1 MSKFIQ
7 FNVQTSGT
15 TQPAEPIAPLLINVE
30 DIAGFIATGAGAVG
44 NPKTLI
50 INLQGR
56 YARAAAAG
64 GAALTSVGR
73 LLTLTFS
80 TSVTAANNPLTVNG
94 QPNPFVQA
102 MVAAMSQEVPG
113 GVAVYQLGNDQST
126 AAAAPNG
133 VQMYIRTAVFA

>member
-7 FNVQTSGT
+7 FNTQVSGA
-15 TQPAEPIAPLLINVE
+15 TQPAEPIGPVLVNVE
-30 DIAGFIATGAGAVG
+30 DIQSFAAAGNAAGGKSLVIS
-44 NPKTLI
+44 L
-50 INLQGR
+50 LGR
-56 YARAAAAG
+56 AAG
-64 GAALTSVGR
+64 GAGQAGFQT
-73 LLTLTFS
+73 LTLTFS
-80 TSVTAANNPLTVNG
+80 TSVTAAAIPLTVDG

>member
-7 FNVQTSGT
+7 FNVQASGAV
-15 TQPAEPIAPLLINVE
+15 QPAEPIAPVLINVE
-30 DIAGFIATGAGAVG
+30 DIAGFVAAGAGG
-44 NPKTLI
+44 NAKTLI

-56 YARAAAAG
+56 YLRAIAAG
-64 GAALTSVGR
+64 GAALTSVGSK
-73 LLTLTFS
+73 LTLTFS
-80 TSVTAANNPLTVNG
+80 TSIAGAVNPVTVNG

-113 GVAVYQLGNDQST
+113 GVAVYQLGNDQSS

>member
-7 FNVQTSGT
+7 FNTQVSGAA
-15 TQPAEPIAPLLINVE
+15 QPAEPIGPILINVE
-30 DIAGFIATGAGAVG
+30 DIQSFTAAGNAAGA
-44 NPKTLI
+44 KTLV
-50 INLQGR
+50 LSLLGR
-56 YARAAAAG
+56 AAG
-64 GAALTSVGR
+64 GAGQAGFRS
-73 LLTLTFS
+73 LTLTFS
-80 TSVTAANNPLTVNG
+80 TSVTAAAIPLTVNG
-94 QPNPFVQA
+94 QPNPFIQA

>member
-15 TQPAEPIAPLLINVE
+15 TQPAEPIAPVLINVE
-30 DIAGFIATGAGAVG
+30 DIAGFVAAGAGAVG
-44 NPKTLI
+44 NAKTLI

-56 YARAAAAG
+56 YLRAVAAG
-64 GAALTSVGR
+64 GAALTSVGSK
-73 LLTLTFS
+73 LTLTFS
-80 TSVTAANNPLTVNG
+80 TSVTGAANPVTVDG

-102 MVAAMSQEVPG
+102 LVAAMSQDVP
-113 GVAVYQLGNDQST
+113 GVAVYQLGNDQSA

-133 VQMYIRTAVFA
+133 VQMYIRTAIFS

>member
-7 FNVQTSGT
+7 FNTQVSGAA
-15 TQPAEPIAPLLINVE
+15 QPAEPIGPTLINVE
-30 DIAGFIATGAGAVG
+30 DIQSFAATGAAGAA
-44 NPKTLI
+44 KTLVI
-50 INLQGR
+50 SLLGR
-56 YARAAAAG
+56 AAG
-64 GAALTSVGR
+64 GAGQGGFRT
-73 LLTLTFS
+73 LTLTFS
-80 TSVTAANNPLTVNG
+80 TSVTAAAVPATVNG

-113 GVAVYQLGNDQST
+113 GVAVYQLGNDQSS